1 MLVKWNADERKRI
14 ISEIQYF
21 YHQERD
27 EEIGELAAGTILD
40 FFAEQI
46 GPHYY
51 NAGVKDA
58 VKQAE
63 VHASRLEED
72 LYALLRKGNKR

>member
-1 MLVKWNADERKRI
+1 MLVKWNVEERKQI
-14 ISEIQYF
+14 IRDIQYF
-21 YHQERD
+21 FHQERD

-46 GPHYY
+46 GSYYY
-51 NAGVKDA
+51 NAGIQDA

-63 VHASRLEED
+63 AHTTRLEED
-72 LYALLRKGNKR
+72 LYALLRQGNKR

>member
-1 MLVKWNADERKRI
+1 MLVKWNADERRRI

-40 FFAEQI
+40 FFALLI
-46 GPHYY
+46 GPYYY
-51 NAGVKDA
+51 NAGIKDA
-58 VKQAE
+58 VKHAE

>member
-1 MLVKWNADERKRI
+1 MLVKWNAEERKHI

-21 YHQERD
+21 YHQERG

-46 GPHYY
+46 GPYYY

-63 VHASRLEED
+63 AHSSRLEED
-72 LYALLRKGNKR
+72 LYALLRQGNKR

>member
-21 YHQERD
+21 FLRERD

-46 GPHYY
+46 GPTLY
-51 NAGVKDA
+51 NAGVRDA

-72 LYALLRKGNKR
+72 LYSLLRQGNKR